1 MQGGSTQCFLSRT
14 GTLLSAKEASL
25 AVAQGSSGV
34 VVGVLHYMSLV
45 AGTCSE
51 TKKMYHGG
59 SVLKLADDDV

>member
-34 VVGVLHYMSLV
+34 VVGVLHCMEGDMLFKLENLMKSQ
-45 AGTCSE
+45 AGVC
-51 TKKMYHGG
+51 
-59 SVLKLADDDV
+59 